1 MKTIDEKGIT
11 QRDNFVGIGSAI
23 LSALLFGTS
32 PVVAALA
39 YAGGSNGMTMTFTRS
54 LFSIPFLFLIAKAMK
69 VSLRVRKRELI
80 TLFIVS
86 VAGNFATTVMLYSSF
101 QYIGIGLAT
110 VLHYLSPVII
120 MLINIV
126 LFKEKAKSWK
136 ILSLFLAFVGML
148 TFFTRSGGTL
158 FLGTLLALG
167 SAVSYAI
174 IFLSVEHTTLNTLHH
189 VTLTFY
195 TSLFVSIVSFI
206 VGQASGL
213 LNLRMTLSAWGYS
226 VILALM
232 VGVAAFAL
240 LNRAIVLV
248 GSSTTSV
255 ISMLEPLTGIVVGS
269 LILKESYSL
278 TNWIG
283 CALILLGAAIV
294 SIFSLKSSKVSAD
307 KDEQAE
313 PPPDRSR
320 G

>member
-1 MKTIDEKGIT
+1 VKRIDSRGETQKKNAIGI
-11 QRDNFVGIGSAI
+11 VSAI

-136 ILSLFLAFVGML
+136 ILSLILAFVGML
-148 TFFTRSGGTL
+148 TFFSRSGGTL

-174 IFLSVEHTTLNTLHH
+174 IFLSVEHTTLNTQHH
-189 VTLTFY
+189 DVTDARQIFP
-195 TSLFVSIVSFI
+195 LFFKCFRDGRRLVDDCLVRNEFSRQFTDRRGCSQPREPC
-206 VGQASGL
+206 GRL
-213 LNLRMTLSAWGYS
+213 
-226 VILALM
+226 ILVLFE
-232 VGVAAFAL
+232 V
-240 LNRAIVLV
+240 LNRFHNEHEIVQL
-248 GSSTTSV
+248 
-255 ISMLEPLTGIVVGS
+255 
-269 LILKESYSL
+269 
-278 TNWIG
+278 
-283 CALILLGAAIV
+283 
-294 SIFSLKSSKVSAD
+294 
-307 KDEQAE
+307 
-313 PPPDRSR
+313 
-320 G
+320 